1 MHDLKKGLIPSPLQ
15 PMTLTASNFTFV
27 SLESLS
33 QCARVI
39 SHFPLLGLI
48 KKKFSISMLS
58 EVVELASLAPAQ
70 FLKK

>member
-1 MHDLKKGLIPSPLQ
+1 
-15 PMTLTASNFTFV
+15 
-27 SLESLS
+27 
-33 QCARVI
+33 
-39 SHFPLLGLI
+39 LGLI